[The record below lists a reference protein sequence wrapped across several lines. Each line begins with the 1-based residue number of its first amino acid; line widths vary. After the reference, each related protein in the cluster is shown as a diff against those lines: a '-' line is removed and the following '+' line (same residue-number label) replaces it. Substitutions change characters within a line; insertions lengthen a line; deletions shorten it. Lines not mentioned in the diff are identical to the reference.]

1 MDKEKIKCIYYI
13 KDLRTDKI
21 IYIGQTINFDGR
33 KQHHFSHKK
42 QPIDM
47 FMFENGRENFSMEKF
62 DIDYTN
68 ITYEEIKKKEDELI
82 LQYDTINNG
91 LNKYRSGF
99 VSEDKEYQREY
110 KKEYDK
116 EYRKTEKYKEYRKTE
131 KYKEYQREYKKEY
144 DKEYNKEYRKT
155 EKHKQYLKEYYQSEK
170 YKEKKRQYR
179 KEYYQKHK
187 K

>member
-1 MDKEKIKCIYYI
+1 MSDKIKCLYYI

-116 EYRKTEKYKEYRKTE
+116 EYNKEYRKTE

-155 EKHKQYLKEYYQSEK
+155 EKYKEYYKEYYKSEK
-170 YKEKKRQYR
+170 YKEKKKQYL
-179 KEYYQKHK
+179 KEYRLKQKNK
-187 K
+187 G

>member
-116 EYRKTEKYKEYRKTE
+116 EY
-131 KYKEYQREYKKEY
+131 
-144 DKEYNKEYRKT
+144 NKEYRKT